1 MSDTKNI
8 IKISDY
14 YKDINIEENLL
25 DNNLKNLLYLT
36 ANNDINIFSSSKN
49 KNKNKLKNKKKIIKD
64 CKNLKKIKLGEF
76 TKELSN
82 YSTFEE
88 NIDSHYIESRNNE
101 YINNIKNIDKII
113 KILNDD
119 NELLKLKNIVSE
131 KKRNNFIEIYSNN

>member
-1 MSDTKNI
+1 MSNTKNI

-14 YKDINIEENLL
+14 YKDINIEEDML
-25 DNNLKNLLYLT
+25 DNNLRNLLYLT
-36 ANNDINIFSSSKN
+36 ANNDINIFSYN
-49 KNKNKLKNKKKIIKD
+49 KDKKKLKNKKKIIKD

-82 YSTFEE
+82 YSNFEE
-88 NIDSHYIESRNNE
+88 NIDSSYIENRNNE

-131 KKRNNFIEIYSNN
+131 SKKETFIEVFSNN

>member
-1 MSDTKNI
+1 MSNTKNI

-14 YKDINIEENLL
+14 YKDINIEEDML
-25 DNNLKNLLYLT
+25 DNNLRNLLYLT
-36 ANNDINIFSSSKN
+36 ANNDINIFSYN
-49 KNKNKLKNKKKIIKD
+49 KDKKKLKNKKKIIKD
-64 CKNLKKIKLGEF
+64 CKKLKKIKLGEF

-82 YSTFEE
+82 YSNFEE
-88 NIDSHYIESRNNE
+88 NIDSSYIENRNNE

-131 KKRNNFIEIYSNN
+131 SKKETFIEVFSNN

>member
-1 MSDTKNI
+1 MSNTKNI

-14 YKDINIEENLL
+14 YKDINIEEDML
-25 DNNLKNLLYLT
+25 DNNLRNLLYLT
-36 ANNDINIFSSSKN
+36 ANNDINIFSYN
-49 KNKNKLKNKKKIIKD
+49 KDKKKLKNKKKIIKD

-82 YSTFEE
+82 YSNFEE
-88 NIDSHYIESRNNE
+88 NIDSNYIENRNNE

-131 KKRNNFIEIYSNN
+131 SKKETFIEVFSNN